1 VAQALTWIATGL
13 LVGWLT
19 RTAMRSRR
27 DFGLL
32 GDLINGALGGVV
44 GGWLVRRLDV
54 VTPDNLPGHFLVSMI
69 GATVLLAAI
78 RVLRGAL
85 GSGLP
90 TTAPSTLMGE
100 LDDQIKRLSA
110 LERRVLSNVLKKNA
124 SQDPN
129 LAFDQQL
136 TFGERV
142 ADRVASFG
150 GSWAFIGIFLTGMV
164 AWMAM
169 NRDMKAPFDPYPYIL
184 LNLILSCLAALQ
196 APVIMMSQNR
206 QGARDRVDARGDYEV
221 NLRAEMQIM
230 ALHAKLDATREQ
242 EWVRIAEHMIV
253 QSERLAR
260 IEERLGVR
268 G

>member
-1 VAQALTWIATGL
+1 
-13 LVGWLT
+13 
-19 RTAMRSRR
+19 M
-27 DFGLL
+27 
-32 GDLINGALGGVV
+32 
-44 GGWLVRRLDV
+44 
-54 VTPDNLPGHFLVSMI
+54 
-69 GATVLLAAI
+69 LA
-78 RVLRGAL
+78 R
-85 GSGLP
+85 
-90 TTAPSTLMGE
+90 GE
-100 LDDQIKRLSA
+100 LQ
-110 LERRVLSNVLKKNA
+110 
-124 SQDPN
+124 
-129 LAFDQQL
+129 
-136 TFGERV
+136 V

-230 ALHAKLDATREQ
+230 ALHAKLDATRDP
-242 EWVRIAEHMIV
+242 EWVRIAEHMIL